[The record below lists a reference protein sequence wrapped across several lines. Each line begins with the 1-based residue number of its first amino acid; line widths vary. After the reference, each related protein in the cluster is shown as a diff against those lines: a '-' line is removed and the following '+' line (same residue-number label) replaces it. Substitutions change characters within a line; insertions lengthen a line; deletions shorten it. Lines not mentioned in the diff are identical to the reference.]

1 MYEESLGWSIAEN
14 SIDELKKFHLE
25 GFKSYLKRGVEIKR
39 LDKKLL
45 KLDLSKLA
53 EAIDPSADLD
63 FDYLG
68 IQTLYDRYLVVD
80 KTGDFLFVWKL
91 LKSFGCGLRWVCLH
105 TRKIRKIKLSLC
117 TICTKADAFV
127 PPHLRSLIP
136 ELPTHNSPPVI
147 STRLMIQ

>member
-1 MYEESLGWSIAEN
+1 MEILKFSARILLSYMYEESLGWSIMYP
-14 SIDELKKFHLE
+14 IDELKQFHLE

-68 IQTLYDRYLVVD
+68 FKPYMTA
-80 KTGDFLFVWKL
+80 TW
-91 LKSFGCGLRWVCLH
+91 
-105 TRKIRKIKLSLC
+105 
-117 TICTKADAFV
+117 
-127 PPHLRSLIP
+127 
-136 ELPTHNSPPVI
+136 
-147 STRLMIQ
+147 